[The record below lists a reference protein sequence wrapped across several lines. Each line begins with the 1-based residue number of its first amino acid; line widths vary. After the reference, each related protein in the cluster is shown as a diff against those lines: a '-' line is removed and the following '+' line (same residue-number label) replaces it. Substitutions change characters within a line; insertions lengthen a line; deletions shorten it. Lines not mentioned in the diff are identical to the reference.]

1 MIFAL
6 ELSDNV
12 DPTALA
18 TFLLAVLTLA
28 AVVVAVWTLR
38 RSQDEIDLSRRE
50 VEKLTARS

>member
-18 TFLLAVLTLA
+18 TAALAVLTFA
-28 AVVVAVWTLR
+28 AVVIGGLALR
-38 RSQDEIDLSRRE
+38 KAQSEIELSRQDDDE
-50 VEKLTARS
+50 

>member
-18 TFLLAVLTLA
+18 TAALAVQTFA
-28 AVVVAVWTLR
+28 AVVIGGLVKDHGNSPGVIMGIPHPPGGW
-38 RSQDEIDLSRRE
+38 
-50 VEKLTARS
+50 